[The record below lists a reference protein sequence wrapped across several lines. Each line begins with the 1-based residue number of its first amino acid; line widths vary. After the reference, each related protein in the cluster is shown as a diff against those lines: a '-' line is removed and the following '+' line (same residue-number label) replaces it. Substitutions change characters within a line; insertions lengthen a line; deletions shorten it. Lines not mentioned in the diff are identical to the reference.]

1 MASMKTWT
9 HCLWSWLCVG
19 MMGAVPAEVSG
30 ALSKTD
36 GQKWNM
42 ALGAEVSSGS
52 CYGAGYEP
60 GHVADGD
67 FGTRWASAGLSGT
80 VWLTL
85 DLKGE
90 RTFNCIDVYETEGYK
105 GRIEEIVVSVSRD
118 GIDWKRWQHRR
129 PGDARTVLT
138 GNNVTARY
146 VQVSFLE
153 CSPEGINV
161 DEIGIYDDPQAVATP
176 EPAAWRKDAPGWI
189 RQQPSR
195 EANVYQRRKA
205 HLKYGMFIHYGM
217 NTFLGQEWTD
227 GSSPA
232 SAYHPDLSTLNP
244 EAWVKA
250 AYEGGM
256 NFIVQVTKHHDGFA
270 LWNTEIG
277 TYNINHTGRKGDRR
291 DIVKEVADACR
302 KYGIKLGLYYSA
314 WDRNWDANHTQASM
328 GLDRVQLAQEYNDFA
343 LAQITELMDGRY
355 GEISE
360 FWIDGAW
367 VKSNGAWEF
376 ARMYDTV
383 KRLQPS
389 CQMAVNTSIRCG
401 RTPDQYQGGEEIYYF
416 PSDFRLHDPMFTRR
430 GADADPKV
438 YRREG
443 QDYYLPFE
451 ATVCMNNSW
460 FWSEKNNAESVM
472 SADKIKAA
480 YEHMVEQGNTLVV
493 NLAPGKD
500 GLLKDYDV
508 EALYEGARAL
518 GIARGDARLNRG
530 KEERAVR
537 IDYVTTKGYVAYPTH
552 YLYGK
557 KGESFTIK
565 AEDLSQDGYRF
576 VGQREVVS
584 GRFGKAKRIEF
595 VYEDVA
601 GIPESDKSYS
611 TLSGAHSCSMNE
623 EK

>member
-1 MASMKTWT
+1 MKTWT

-256 NFIVQVTKHHDGFA
+256 NFIVLVTKHHDGFA

-277 TYNINHTGRKGDRR
+277 TYNINHTGRKGDR
-291 DIVKEVADACR
+291 
-302 KYGIKLGLYYSA
+302 G
-314 WDRNWDANHTQASM
+314 
-328 GLDRVQLAQEYNDFA
+328 
-343 LAQITELMDGRY
+343 
-355 GEISE
+355 
-360 FWIDGAW
+360 
-367 VKSNGAWEF
+367 
-376 ARMYDTV
+376 
-383 KRLQPS
+383 
-389 CQMAVNTSIRCG
+389 TS
-401 RTPDQYQGGEEIYYF
+401 
-416 PSDFRLHDPMFTRR
+416 
-430 GADADPKV
+430 
-438 YRREG
+438 
-443 QDYYLPFE
+443 
-451 ATVCMNNSW
+451 
-460 FWSEKNNAESVM
+460 
-472 SADKIKAA
+472 
-480 YEHMVEQGNTLVV
+480 
-493 NLAPGKD
+493 
-500 GLLKDYDV
+500 
-508 EALYEGARAL
+508 
-518 GIARGDARLNRG
+518 
-530 KEERAVR
+530 
-537 IDYVTTKGYVAYPTH
+537 
-552 YLYGK
+552 
-557 KGESFTIK
+557 
-565 AEDLSQDGYRF
+565 
-576 VGQREVVS
+576 
-584 GRFGKAKRIEF
+584 
-595 VYEDVA
+595 
-601 GIPESDKSYS
+601 
-611 TLSGAHSCSMNE
+611 
-623 EK
+623 

>member
-1 MASMKTWT
+1 MKNKKSKCFASRTLLWCGLLGRASLGVSPIQAQT
-9 HCLWSWLCVG
+9 HQQNRNWAD
-19 MMGAVPAEVSG
+19 GAVVS
-30 ALSKTD
+30 AT
-36 GQKWNM
+36 
-42 ALGAEVSSGS
+42 S
-52 CYGAGYEP
+52 CYGEGYEAK
-60 GHVADGD
+60 HVADGD
-67 FGTRWASAGLSGT
+67 FGTRWASSEMTGT
-80 VWLTL
+80 AWLTL
-85 DLKGE
+85 DLRGAK
-90 RTFNCIDVYETEGYK
+90 TFNCVNVHESEGYK
-105 GRIEEIVVSVSRD
+105 GRIERVTVSVSD
-118 GIDWKRWQHRR
+118 NGIDWKRWSTRR
-129 PGDARTVLT
+129 PSDAKTTLT
-138 GNNVTARY
+138 GEAVTARY
-146 VQVSFLE
+146 VQVAFE
-153 CSPEGINV
+153 DCSPEGINI
-161 DEIGIYDDPQAVATP
+161 DEVEVSHTPSAVATA
-176 EPAAWRKDAPGWI
+176 EPVEWRGASADWI
-189 RQQPSR
+189 TQQSGR
-195 EANVYQRRKA
+195 EPNVYQVRKA

-244 EAWVKA
+244 EEWVKA

-256 NFIVQVTKHHDGFA
+256 NFIVLVTKHHDGFA
-270 LWNTEIG
+270 LWNTAVG

-314 WDRNWDANHTQASM
+314 WDRNWDRNHTQAST

-389 CQMAVNTSIRCG
+389 CQMAVNTCIRCG

-537 IDYVTTKGYVAYPTH
+537 IDYVTAKGHVAYPTH

-557 KGESFTIK
+557 KGESFTVK

-584 GRFGKAKRIEF
+584 GRFGKTKRIEF

-601 GIPESDKSYS
+601 GIPASDKSHS